1 MNKLCFGIKCIKYGF
16 ACYHLSHWF
25 ASFLTVARTSAVNVW
40 GLIEHSELRLIRVF
54 NAELWPLRN
63 VALLNWSWVSRG
75 LPSCEDGAV
84 QWGLAKNA
92 SKTVQRLDWRRTCSA
107 ATVLPIKPEK
117 WLDSDSESLTREMV
131 LCCTFGVLLHSDV
144 EKERV
149 IWGGFLCLCSP
160 TTWHN

>member
-84 QWGLAKNA
+84 QWGLAKNT
-92 SKTVQRLDWRRTCSA
+92 SKTVQRLDLRRTCSA

-131 LCCTFGVLLHSDV
+131 LCCTFTSAFRCWKRESYL
-144 EKERV
+144 
-149 IWGGFLCLCSP
+149 GGFSMFM
-160 TTWHN
+160 